1 MVLVRAQPDA
11 HVKGI
16 LMNRRML
23 IHVCKCFCRPLSGID
38 RTTHLAMADCLDRLY
53 QQPMDIACA

>member
-1 MVLVRAQPDA
+1 
-11 HVKGI
+11 
-16 LMNRRML
+16 MNRRML